1 MRENLRVSTS
11 CIGFLA
17 GKIQLIKQR
26 AQKEAELAAAISQ
39 KWFSYL
45 DNRKKNGIVCLLLS
59 FSCIPFATKTEQET
73 ISASYYFLGVPLIF
87 AKGHDC
93 HWGINIA

>member
-1 MRENLRVSTS
+1 MMRENLRVSTS

-45 DNRKKNGIVCLLLS
+45 DNRKKTVLSVCCCHFLAFLLPPRLS
-59 FSCIPFATKTEQET
+59 RKQCQLVI
-73 ISASYYFLGVPLIF
+73 IF
-87 AKGHDC
+87 WEC
-93 HWGINIA
+93 L